1 MDFNRRANFVPRY
14 MLFLSI
20 LRRRAARRV
29 DVSIRGANI
38 FVFFFFDF
46 SAVQAEFILDYW
58 NKSDDFWDSLRS
70 SQSSQLSESV
80 SI

>member
-38 FVFFFFDF
+38 FCIFDF

>member
-1 MDFNRRANFVPRY
+1 

-38 FVFFFFDF
+38 FVFFFFFDF